1 MWGTRRLQLIAGGVA
16 CRASI
21 SPKRQRET
29 QRAEKK
35 MGIAKKSPA
44 VLLVSGFVS
53 HLNEFNLRHS
63 WYKLTQLVGEK
74 VLSITTEVLPHLPS
88 REVDKISIFRP
99 SRGSGSQNLLHQPM
113 LAFILLST
121 SSFILCSSSTTMELT
136 ENCSQNL
143 SSNVMCHSV

>member
-99 SRGSGSQNLLHQPM
+99 SRGSGSQNPM
-113 LAFILLST
+113 LALILLST
-121 SSFILCSSSTTMELT
+121 SGFILCSGSTTAELT
-136 ENCSQNL
+136 QNC
-143 SSNVMCHSV
+143 